1 MQQLASRPR
10 PDQQANNG
18 GAPRSQVILIVALLL
33 FSVAGLASG
42 FSVGAF
48 TGKLGQTPPSTPMT
62 SNIPVQ
68 KGPAATPTP
77 KTPVKVITLGCPIV
91 EPSSSIYQLG
101 SQQAD
106 GATSY
111 TFSAYAVDTTGN
123 NPAKNIFC
131 AAANRPIHAA
141 GITFK
146 LWLIKHVVN
155 KRLDFPNRGTITQ
168 PINGKVDGKDFP
180 ELQNE
185 LQFGTTPQIQKSNNQ
200 GQVTW
205 NYKIDPGLKDGT
217 YTLVVLTDWQ
227 GKTSNWS
234 WRDLAVKQQAQQ

>member
-1 MQQLASRPR
+1 MQQVEYKPQ
-10 PDQQANNG
+10 PDQQANRG

-42 FSVGAF
+42 FSVGAL
-48 TGKLGQTPPSTPMT
+48 TGKISKT
-62 SNIPVQ
+62 
-68 KGPAATPTP
+68 ATPAPITNIMPPVKGQSATP
-77 KTPVKVITLGCPIV
+77 IPKSTVKVIPLGCPQV
-91 EPSSSIYQLG
+91 LPSSSIYMGLSQLP
-101 SQQAD
+101 D

-111 TFSAYAVDTTGN
+111 TFSAQAVDTKGDQ
-123 NPAKNIFC
+123 PGKGIYC
-131 AAANRPIHAA
+131 AAANQSIHMT

-146 LWLIKHVVN
+146 LWIIKHVGN
-155 KRLDFPNRGTITQ
+155 KTLTFPNLGKITQ
-168 PINGKVDGKDFP
+168 PIAGKVNGKDFP

-185 LQFGTTPQIQKSNNQ
+185 LQFGTTPQIQQSNNQ

-205 NYKIDPGLKDGT
+205 KYKINPDLKDGT

-234 WRDLAVKQQAQQ
+234 WRDLVVKKQG